1 MGLNRNKEEL
11 EKAARESFSIAVM
24 CRYFDLKPCG
34 GNYRI
39 MHTAIEKYNID
50 TSHFRGQGWNVGL
63 HFKPFEQRQQTR
75 KSPTSLLKLSCTNR
89 QLSWTKYQI
98 ALSSDNRLAVGVDQR
113 SQASAISGS
122 DHEVVYSCF
131 LVDDYEGIGHQTV
144 SLRFL
149 KFKSFIHS
157 ILPM

>member
-11 EKAARESFSIAVM
+11 EKAARESFSIAAM

-63 HFKPFEQRQQTR
+63 HFKPFEQRPLSEILVNGSTYQSY
-75 KSPTSLLKLSCTNR
+75 KLKQRLVKEGIKPHRCERCGLNEWFGDIIP
-89 QLSWTKYQI
+89 LELHHINGNNK
-98 ALSSDNRLAVGVDQR
+98 DNRLENLQLLCSNCHA
-113 SQASAISGS
+113 
-122 DHEVVYSCF
+122 
-131 LVDDYEGIGHQTV
+131 QTDNY
-144 SLRFL
+144 RGRNI
-149 KFKSFIHS
+149 K
-157 ILPM
+157 